1 MMCSIM
7 NMESFSEILSQLVFA
22 LVSSLFSRFV
32 FCFLLFYLIF
42 FYLLPCGFLV
52 IQGTPFIQ
60 LGTFQYI
67 LIDFWRFVMFLLRSQ
82 HILLYLPFT

>member
-1 MMCSIM
+1 MFNYEYGKLFRNTFAVSLCFGFFLRYS
-7 NMESFSEILSQLVFA
+7 LVLCF
-22 LVSSLFSRFV
+22 VS
-32 FCFLLFYLIF
+32 CFYLIF